1 MIANKEKIVKIQI
14 KLVLINKKEKQIFIE
29 ELNNIPLTSSV
40 DKI

>member
-14 KLVLINKKEKQIFIE
+14 KLVLINKNEKKIFIE
-29 ELNNIPLTSSV
+29 EINNIPLTSSV